1 MQSSEGS
8 SFVYLDVTN
17 TFSFFDDDDDEK
29 KKKKKKKF
37 LENRVSENTSSQTTF
52 RY

>member
-17 TFSFFDDDDDEK
+17 TFSFFDDDDDDEK

-37 LENRVSENTSSQTTF
+37 LDRVSENTWSQTF
-52 RY
+52 QY